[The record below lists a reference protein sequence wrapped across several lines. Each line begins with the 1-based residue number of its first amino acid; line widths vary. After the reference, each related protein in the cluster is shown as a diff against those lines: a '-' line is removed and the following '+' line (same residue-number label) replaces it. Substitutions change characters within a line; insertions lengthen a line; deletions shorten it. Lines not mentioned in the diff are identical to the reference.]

1 MDFPKTYDPKESEEK
16 IYKLWEKSGF
26 FNPDKLPKE
35 HKKPYTIVVPP
46 PNVTGELHMGHALN
60 ATIQD
65 TLIRWKRMKG
75 FKTLWLPGT
84 DHAGIATQNVVEK
97 KLKKEGKTRFDL
109 GRSNFVKEVWK
120 WKEKYGDII
129 LNQFKRMGSSLD
141 WSRTTFTMDQ
151 NYAEAVKTAF
161 SNYYKKGWIYKGKR
175 VINWCPRC
183 QTSLSD
189 LEVER
194 KEKETNLWYIKY
206 PIAGEPGSITVATT
220 RPETMLGDTA
230 VAVNPK
236 DKRHK
241 KLIGKKAVLPLVN
254 KEIPIIADRLIDT
267 EFGTGAVKVTP
278 AHSFVDFE
286 IAQKHKLEIIQV
298 INEKGEITESAP
310 LPYQGMKTKEAREKV
325 VEDLEKNNFLEKTEK
340 HVHQTPRCERCGS
353 LVELLPSEQWF
364 LKMDELA
371 KKAKKQVKEG
381 KIKFTPKRWEKV
393 YFNWLDNIRDWCI
406 SRQLWWGHKL
416 PVWECQNKKGKY
428 FLSEKEPK
436 KCLVCGKCN
445 PKQTTDVLDTW
456 FSSAL
461 WPFATLGWPKK
472 TKDLKTFYPTNTLST
487 DRGIINLWVARMIFS
502 SMEFMKKIPFDKVYI
517 HATVLTKDGRRM
529 SKSLG
534 TGINPMTLIEKYGAD
549 ATRFGL
555 SYQITELQDM
565 KFSEDNIIMGK
576 KFCNKIWNASRFVLQ
591 QIPESKFSVKNLKPK
606 EIKNKSNKKTIKSLE
621 KIINTV
627 DKDIEKFQLGKAC
640 HSLYDFFW
648 HNFCD
653 KCIEE
658 AKERKEDE
666 ETQRVLLYTLL
677 TCLKILHP
685 FIPFLTESIYQNLPL
700 KDKKK
705 CLMVEKWP
713 S

>member
-35 HKKPYTIVVPP
+35 HKEPYTIVVPP

-161 SNYYKKGWIYKGKR
+161 FNYYKKGWIYKGKR

-189 LEVER
+189 LEVEH

-406 SRQLWWGHKL
+406 SRQLWWGHRL

-502 SMEFMKKIPFDKVYI
+502 GMEFMKKIPFDKVYI

>member
-502 SMEFMKKIPFDKVYI
+502 GMEFMKKIPFDKVYI